1 MDKDMEL
8 ELKNELAELKRLD
21 LSVTEYCN
29 SHGFS
34 SEIHF
39 ALKLSLEEVVANV
52 ISYSYNDDLEH
63 RIIVKLDQS
72 DGSILVHVEDDGA
85 AFNPLA
91 QEPPDIEAPI
101 EDRPIG
107 GLGIHLVRHYMD
119 SLEYERR
126 AGRNILVMKKS
137 IN

>member
-1 MDKDMEL
+1 MDTLLEL
-8 ELKNELAELKRLD
+8 VLKNELEELKRLD
-21 LSVTEYCN
+21 LSVTEYCT

-52 ISYSYNDDLEH
+52 ISYGYMDDLEH
-63 RIIVKLDQS
+63 SIIVKLDQS
-72 DGSILVHVEDDGA
+72 DGSIVIHVEDDGT
-85 AFNPLA
+85 AFNPLE
-91 QEPPDIEAPI
+91 QTPPDIDAPV
-101 EDRPIG
+101 EERPIG

-126 AGRNILVMKKS
+126 DGRNILLMKKN
-137 IN
+137 I

>member
-1 MDKDMEL
+1 MEL
-8 ELKNELAELKRLD
+8 ELKNELEELKRLD

-34 SEIHF
+34 SELEF

-52 ISYSYNDDLEH
+52 ISYGYSDDSEH
-63 RIIVKLDQS
+63 KITVKLDQV
-72 DGSILVHVEDDGA
+72 DGSVVIQVEDDGE
-85 AFNPLA
+85 AFNPLE
-91 QEPPDIEAPI
+91 QKPPDIEAPV
-101 EDRPIG
+101 EERPIG

-126 AGRNILVMKKS
+126 GGHNILLMKKS
-137 IN
+137 VN